1 MTRTAKDFI
10 MRLGLENPY
19 QRYDATLALTH
30 PFITRSEETLEHLPP
45 VFEPQTVRE
54 NALKL
59 RRALL
64 ELLYAALTQ
73 TAELHQARRARR
85 SSRWRRGL

>member
-1 MTRTAKDFI
+1 

-45 VFEPQTVRE
+45 VFEPQAVEE
-54 NALKL
+54 NAVKI
-59 RRALL
+59 RRVFL
-64 ELLYAALTQ
+64 ELLYHPLTQ
-73 TAELHQARRARR
+73 TAELHEE
-85 SSRWRRGL
+85 SLSR